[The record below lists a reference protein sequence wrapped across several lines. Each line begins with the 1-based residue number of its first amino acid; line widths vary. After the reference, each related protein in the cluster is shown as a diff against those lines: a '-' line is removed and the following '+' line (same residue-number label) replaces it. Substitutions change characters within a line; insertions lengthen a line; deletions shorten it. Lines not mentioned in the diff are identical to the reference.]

1 MLAQR
6 VWEHETMSMSLDA
19 KHLLELART
28 KSAKSKAE
36 LAAIV
41 ESLFDNR
48 GGALSD
54 RERSLMFNIIQS
66 LIHEVEVSVRQRL
79 SEKLAERQDM
89 PRELAKALAAD
100 DVEIAFPILTKSK
113 VLHDDDLIE
122 VILMRTEE
130 YHLAITLRDDLEEG
144 VSSALVE
151 TQNIGVI
158 TSLLKND
165 SAAISQATLKYLVE
179 QSKRV
184 DAYQEPL
191 LHRSDLSESLAK
203 KMFMWVSVALRSD
216 IVDRYKIDVAT
227 VDRLLQQAALE
238 GFEATRDEKGEP
250 ETDLIRSL
258 RERDMITL
266 EVLVQTLSE
275 GEIPLFLAILSDLT
289 KLNDVI
295 IRRIVFEKG
304 GAGIA
309 IACSAIDMPEIDF
322 ATIFRKSRQVAPG
335 RAKATREEVNTI
347 LTLYRSIEQ
356 DEAYKVLELWRCDK
370 EYQAA
375 IEDVLGKI

>member
-54 RERSLMFNIIQS
+54 RERSLMFNIIQN
-66 LIHEVEVSVRQRL
+66 LIHEVEVSVRKRL